1 MWMSDSDFLKDV
13 REEKLE
19 AKQEEIARAYK
30 QFEDILAS
38 TEKMRQKAIYVDA
51 ELKTKKVETP
61 LKMSETEVKSI
72 LKLAEF
78 LLEMAK
84 YYVRKFPEAK
94 KEILREIFSSVPEEA
109 WRTGEI
115 VIDWYKEEK
124 K

>member
-13 REEKLE
+13 R
-19 AKQEEIARAYK
+19 
-30 QFEDILAS
+30 
-38 TEKMRQKAIYVDA
+38 
-51 ELKTKKVETP
+51 
-61 LKMSETEVKSI
+61 ETEVKSI